1 MKDINKQARDIY
13 TRIKEK
19 GLEELADFLFAKG
32 DFDALNKL
40 LEAVY
45 VEVEDSWAN
54 SKEFKEI
61 PTFADHD
68 DFADEE
74 DDFAWEFFG
83 NFIINPQGKVVTYLP
98 DFEDPVVV
106 KTHPDDEFDKYVGAA
121 LAYAYSMFG
130 SKTKFRKFVDEN
142 SKVLKSHEER
152 KEDRKKHKKVAVCK
166 KRGRPAKKV
175 SD

>member
-1 MKDINKQARDIY
+1 MKDINTKV
-13 TRIKEK
+13 KEK
-19 GLEELADFLFAKG
+19 GLEKFTDFLIDRG
-32 DFDALNKL
+32 DFEALDELIRAINADDK
-40 LEAVY
+40 
-45 VEVEDSWAN
+45 DSWAN

-61 PTFADHD
+61 PAFADHD
-68 DFADEE
+68 DFTDDE
-74 DDFAWEFFG
+74 DGCGGWEFFG

-142 SKVLKSHEER
+142 SKVLKSREER
-152 KEDRKKHKKVAVCK
+152 KEDRKKYKKAAVCK
-166 KRGRPAKKV
+166 KRGRPAKKT